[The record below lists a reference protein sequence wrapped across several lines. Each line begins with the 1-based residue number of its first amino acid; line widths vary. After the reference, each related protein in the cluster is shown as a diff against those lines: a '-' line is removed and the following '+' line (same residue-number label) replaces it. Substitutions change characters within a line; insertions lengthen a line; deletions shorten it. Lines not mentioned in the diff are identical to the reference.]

1 MSRSVTRRT
10 QDNRQALRSELL
22 EQLLDVLER
31 MLDTGAD
38 YMSITVDSLVSE
50 AGVSKSKFYVY
61 FKDKE
66 DLLNSGFTRIV
77 EELETIS
84 DLWWELGPQTTRE
97 SLRAVLRVILSTY
110 RPRIPL
116 LTAAY
121 DSTHFDEAVAA
132 KVAELTDSVIDS
144 LRDLIERGQREGW
157 TDPGILA
164 PETAA
169 WIVWMAERGQS
180 KMVRGADDAEFERL
194 ADSCSGLI
202 WNALYA
208 RAPIRTGAAGQ

>member
-31 MLDTGAD
+31 MLDDGAD
-38 YMSITVDSLVSE
+38 YMSITVDSLVTE

-66 DLLNSGFTRIV
+66 DLLHAGFTRIV

-84 DLWWELGPQTTRE
+84 DRWWELGPETSRE
-97 SLRAVLRVILSTY
+97 SLREVLGVILSTY

-121 DSTHFDEAVAA
+121 DSTHLDTAVAA
-132 KVAELTDSVIDS
+132 KVTELTDSVIGS
-144 LRDLIERGQREGW
+144 LRELIERGQRENW
-157 TDPGILA
+157 IDPEVLA

-180 KMVRGADDAEFERL
+180 KMVRGADDVEFERL
-194 ADSCSGLI
+194 VDACTSLI

-208 RAPIRTGAAGQ
+208 RAPIRTRTAGR